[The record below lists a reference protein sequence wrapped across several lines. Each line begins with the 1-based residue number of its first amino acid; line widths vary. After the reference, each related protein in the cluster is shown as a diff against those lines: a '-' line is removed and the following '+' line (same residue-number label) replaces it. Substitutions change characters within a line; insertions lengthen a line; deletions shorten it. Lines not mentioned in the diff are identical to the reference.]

1 MKPIK
6 NKQKYTKQYCHNQHC
21 SYYTRVRED
30 NDDALYC
37 RHCGRKLIKEVL
49 ICFKCDEAFD
59 YSTGSYCKKCGNKL
73 TLQEVTNV

>member
-6 NKQKYTKQYCHNQHC
+6 NKQKYTKQHCSNQHC
-21 SYYTRVRED
+21 YFSLQSRDD

-37 RHCGRKLIKEVL
+37 RYCGCKLIKEVS